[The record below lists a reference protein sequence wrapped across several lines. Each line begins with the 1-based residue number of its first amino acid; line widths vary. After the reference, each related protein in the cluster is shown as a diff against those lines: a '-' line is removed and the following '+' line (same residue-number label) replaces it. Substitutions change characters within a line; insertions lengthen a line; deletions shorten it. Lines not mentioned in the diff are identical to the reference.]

1 MNHAEGIKTM
11 AEQYIDGEIKARKA
25 AAADLLDENLVGR
38 RIETYSIGKALT
50 WAYEAAPWRELL
62 ALAED
67 KGMADALDTVR
78 RRATKKLTEDAES
91 TSTSALTNEAGRLER
106 EGLRLFLSRTTGWAD
121 MIREQEAE
129 QAEQAEQAAA
139 EPQAAEAPEETPA
152 PTKTKAPS
160 PAQLAMLKK
169 IETREVLIRELGYG
183 RPAAF
188 SSDGRE
194 TLRVVQ
200 NCITN
205 GFAECDTSTSLYK
218 GQKVILTAAGRAA
231 LAAA

>member
-25 AAADLLDENLVGR
+25 AAADLLDENLGGR

-129 QAEQAEQAAA
+129 QAEQAAA
-139 EPQAAEAPEETPA
+139 EPQAAEVPEKTPA
-152 PTKTKAPS
+152 PKTATTPS

-169 IETREVLIRELGYG
+169 IETGQVLIKELGYG

-188 SSDGRE
+188 GPDGRE
-194 TLRVVQ
+194 TLRVLK
-200 NCITN
+200 NCITS
-205 GFAECDTSTSLYK
+205 GFAKCDTSTSLYH
-218 GQKVILTAAGRAA
+218 GQKVTLTEAGRAA